1 MTIPIKNYPQ
11 KPKYILK
18 PRLLKRYIFLQQRE
32 PVSEKL
38 RYLAEFRAAQQR
50 LGELRSML
58 DPDLFLA
65 QLKKPEVI
73 RGGANTE
80 LSAETPRLLEYLKGL
95 IDLSRKAAEVLME
108 YERFLR
114 EDLAAKPIRIRIDT
128 DTDVKQLMNKLDE
141 FFGKASSL
149 AKAFEEYE
157 EVLVD
162 DTNFN
167 LLEVDKVVKDV
178 RVLMESVSFSAY
190 YTERF
195 FQWLYNLFATNP
207 VKDPDSIFVP
217 KNLFEYASEAR
228 KHGILNLA
236 ADIERIALEIGKQVL
251 DPQTAEIVLS
261 RAKVKPLYVL
271 IDTLTDEFKAAYG
284 RFDDKTIKDVLYVL
298 DELRFGLHISI
309 DDATEIVD
317 RAYKLRDTLTKLG
330 YKSPSQRLTFYLPPT
345 HIYTPKD
352 AEQYLPDELTF
363 SLFFNDL
370 AYVIHRVAE
379 MLLFYT
385 NYLGQYVDNSNM
397 FVLKFRRC
405 DVPVYSMTNSGSL
418 ISFAIAW
425 LNSICHLIY
434 SGWVK
439 GEDIDP
445 LSGYI
450 LTDTTAWFRVGS
462 AQGHATHVV
471 KDGDTWVVEYYDTDR
486 LVNRLLGRLWSVVPG
501 VEVYVDDE
509 YGVTVKTKDDKVLP
523 FIGAILGFATSMD
536 IQINEHGKSI
546 IDRIIQHAEE
556 ISPQLALIAKAA
568 FGVGK

>member
-1 MTIPIKNYPQ
+1 VT
-11 KPKYILK
+11 
-18 PRLLKRYIFLQQRE
+18 
-32 PVSEKL
+32 
-38 RYLAEFRAAQQR
+38 QQR
-50 LGELRSML
+50 LGELRSIL
-58 DPDLFLA
+58 DPDLFMA
-65 QLKKPEVI
+65 QLKKPEVL
-73 RGGANTE
+73 RGEVVNKLSTE
-80 LSAETPRLLEYLKGL
+80 APGLLEYLKGL
-95 IDLSRKAAEVLME
+95 SDLSRKAAEVLME

-128 DTDVKQLMNKLDE
+128 DTDVRQLINKLDE

-157 EVLVD
+157 EVLVN

-178 RVLMESVSFSAY
+178 RALMESVSFSAY

-207 VKDPDSIFVP
+207 VKDPDSVFVP

-251 DPQTAEIVLS
+251 DRQTAEIVLS

-284 RFDDKTIKDVLYVL
+284 RFDDKTIKDVLYEL

-379 MLLFYT
+379 MLLFYA

-405 DVPVYSMTNSGSL
+405 DVPVYSTVNSGPL
-418 ISFAIAW
+418 VNFAIAW

-439 GEDIDP
+439 DEDITP
-445 LSGYI
+445 LSGFI
-450 LTDTTAWFRVGS
+450 LNDTTAWFRVGS
-462 AQGHATHVV
+462 AQGHATHVT
-471 KDGDTWVVEYYDTDR
+471 KDGDTWVIEYYDTDR
-486 LVNRLLGRLWSVVPG
+486 LVNRLLGRLWSVIPG

-509 YGVTVKTKDDKVLP
+509 YGVTVQTKDDRVLP

-536 IQINEHGKSI
+536 IQINEHGKGI
-546 IDRIIQHAEE
+546 IDHIIQHAEE
-556 ISPQLALIAKAA
+556 ISPQLALIAKTA
-568 FGVGK
+568 FSAGK

>member
-1 MTIPIKNYPQ
+1 M
-11 KPKYILK
+11 
-18 PRLLKRYIFLQQRE
+18 
-32 PVSEKL
+32 SEKL
-38 RYLAEFRAAQQR
+38 RYLAEFRTTQQR

-58 DPDLFLA
+58 DPDLFMA
-65 QLKKPEVI
+65 QLKKPEVL
-73 RGGANTE
+73 RGGVANK
-80 LSAETPRLLEYLKGL
+80 LSIEAPRLLEYLMGL
-95 IDLSRKAAEVLME
+95 SDLSRKAAEVLME

-141 FFGKASSL
+141 FFGKTSSL

-157 EVLVD
+157 EVLVN

-167 LLEVDKVVKDV
+167 LLEVDKIVKDV
-178 RVLMESVSFSAY
+178 RALMESVSFSAY

-261 RAKVKPLYVL
+261 KAKVKPLYVL

-317 RAYKLRDTLTKLG
+317 RAYKLRDILTKLG

-370 AYVIHRVAE
+370 AYIIHRLAE

-385 NYLGQYVDNSNM
+385 NYLGQYVDNNNM
-397 FVLKFRRC
+397 FVIKFRRC
-405 DVPVYSMTNSGSL
+405 DVPLYSMTNSGPL
-418 ISFAIAW
+418 INFAIAW
-425 LNSICHLIY
+425 LNSICYLIY

-439 GEDIDP
+439 DEDISP

-462 AQGHATHVV
+462 AQGHATHVT
-471 KDGDTWVVEYYDTDR
+471 KEGDTWVIEYYDTDR
-486 LVNRLLGRLWSVVPG
+486 LVNRLLGRLWSIVPG

-509 YGVTVKTKDDKVLP
+509 YGVTVKTKDDRVLP

-536 IQINEHGKSI
+536 VQIYEHGKSI

-568 FGVGK
+568 FGAGK

>member
-1 MTIPIKNYPQ
+1 
-11 KPKYILK
+11 
-18 PRLLKRYIFLQQRE
+18 
-32 PVSEKL
+32 
-38 RYLAEFRAAQQR
+38 
-50 LGELRSML
+50 ML

-65 QLKKPEVI
+65 QLKKPEI
-73 RGGANTE
+73 MRSGASTE
-80 LSAETPRLLEYLKGL
+80 FSAEAPRLLEYLKGL
-95 IDLSRKAAEVLME
+95 SDLSRKAAEVLME

-128 DTDVKQLMNKLDE
+128 DTDVRQLINKLDE
-141 FFGKASSL
+141 FFGKTSSL

-167 LLEVDKVVKDV
+167 LLGVDEVVKNMKD
-178 RVLMESVSFSAY
+178 LMESVSFSAY

-228 KHGILNLA
+228 RQGILNLA

-261 RAKVKPLYVL
+261 KAKVKPLYVL

-309 DDATEIVD
+309 DDATGIVD

-330 YKSPSQRLTFYLPPT
+330 YKSSSQRLTFYLPPT
-345 HIYTPKD
+345 HIYTPRD

-418 ISFAIAW
+418 INFATAW

-439 GEDIDP
+439 DEDISP

-450 LTDTTAWFRVGS
+450 LTDATAWFRVGS

-471 KDGDTWVVEYYDTDR
+471 KDGDTWVIEYYDTDR
-486 LVNRLLGRLWSVVPG
+486 LVNRLLGRLWSVIPG

-536 IQINEHGKSI
+536 VQIYEHGKSI
-546 IDRIIQHAEE
+546 IDHIIQHAEE

-568 FGVGK
+568 FGPGK

>member
-1 MTIPIKNYPQ
+1 
-11 KPKYILK
+11 
-18 PRLLKRYIFLQQRE
+18 
-32 PVSEKL
+32 VSEKL
-38 RYLAEFRAAQQR
+38 RYLAEFRTTQQR

-65 QLKKPEVI
+65 QLKKPEVM
-73 RGGANTE
+73 RGGASTE
-80 LSAETPRLLEYLKGL
+80 FSAEAPRLLEYLKGL
-95 IDLSRKAAEVLME
+95 SDLNRKAAEVLME

-114 EDLAAKPIRIRIDT
+114 EDLAAKPIRIRIDR
-128 DTDVKQLMNKLDE
+128 DSDIKQLINKLDE
-141 FFGKASSL
+141 FFGEASSL

-178 RVLMESVSFSAY
+178 RALMESVSFSAY

-228 KHGILNLA
+228 RQGILNLA

-261 RAKVKPLYVL
+261 KAKVKPLYVL

-298 DELRFGLHISI
+298 DELRLGLHISI

-345 HIYTPKD
+345 HIYTSKD

-379 MLLFYT
+379 ILLFYT

-405 DVPVYSMTNSGSL
+405 DVPVYSTINSGPL
-418 ISFAIAW
+418 INFAIAW

-439 GEDIDP
+439 DEDISP

-471 KDGDTWVVEYYDTDR
+471 KDGDTWVIEYYDTDR
-486 LVNRLLGRLWSVVPG
+486 LVNRLLGRLWSVIPG

-546 IDRIIQHAEE
+546 IDRIIRRAEE

-568 FGVGK
+568 FGPGK